1 MENESILEKIIG
13 SEVIGLLKCNI
24 CWDIFTEPTILPCG
38 HTFCMGCLNEI
49 GRHRLKNTKVAVT
62 CDITILCPNC
72 RHGVLLDDVN
82 NLKNGVRLN
91 YALSSIKETLT
102 NVQSVPKVDA
112 STNTDTNAVWDEK
125 LKNIEQNMNTA
136 FYELKKRGN
145 VINSAYAQIAK
156 IRECKNQ
163 NVKTGLFQENG
174 ELNNYTVK
182 TKRINDQVF
191 DVMKSKLNVNQPEF
205 VPRSHANPKQYGY
218 QQGRRNHHYV
228 RQPWNS
234 TSGVIP
240 QYHRVHPAFD
250 PAIVSV
256 YGPAQ

>member
-1 MENESILEKIIG
+1 METESMLEKIVG

-24 CWDIFTEPTILPCG
+24 CWDIFTDPTILPCG

-91 YALSSIKETLT
+91 YALSSIKDTLT
-102 NVQSVPKVDA
+102 NFQSVPKVDA
-112 STNTDTNAVWDEK
+112 ATNTDTEAVLDEK

-156 IRECKNQ
+156 IRECQ
-163 NVKTGLFQENG
+163 NLKPGVFQENN
-174 ELNNYTVK
+174 ELNNCTLK
-182 TKRINDQVF
+182 TKRTNDQVF
-191 DVMKSKLNVNQPEF
+191 DVLKSKLNVNQPEF
-205 VPRSHANPKQYGY
+205 VPRSYSRPKQSGY
-218 QQGRRNHHYV
+218 HQGRRNQYYE
-228 RQPWNS
+228 RRSWNS
-234 TSGVIP
+234 TSGLIP